1 MSYEPG
7 RVPWQEDV
15 NVRGLRHR
23 LTWWGER
30 TDTPI
35 VLLHG
40 FLDSGATWQFL
51 VDHLPAS
58 WTLVAPDW
66 RGFGDT
72 EWAPGGYWF
81 PDYFADLD
89 VLLDLL
95 VPQNRARVIGHSM
108 GANIAQ
114 MYGGIRP
121 QRLRWLVNLEGLG
134 LTASRPDEAPKRYAQ
149 WLDELRDPFKPGRY
163 ASTEQLASIL
173 RMRNPR
179 LTTNASEFIAK
190 AWSRRADGEIVLR
203 FDPRHRQV
211 SPILYRRE
219 EAQACWARLETPMLL
234 VTGELSDH
242 RARHGA
248 QATSER
254 LHAMFKDLRIVAI
267 AGTGHMMHHED
278 PRSVADQIISFER
291 ECERSAARRA

>member
-1 MSYEPG
+1 MSYELG

-30 TDTPI
+30 TGTPI

-108 GANIAQ
+108 GANIAK

-121 QRLRWLVNLEGLG
+121 QRLQWLVNLEGLG
-134 LTASRPDEAPKRYAQ
+134 LMASRPDEAPKRYAH

-163 ASTEQLASIL
+163 ASSAQLAAIL
-173 RMRNPR
+173 RLRNPR
-179 LTTNASEFIAK
+179 LTVAASEFIAE
-190 AWSRRADGEIVLR
+190 AWSRPANGEVVLR
-203 FDPRHRQV
+203 FDPRHRHV
-211 SPILYRRE
+211 NPILYRRE
-219 EAQACWARLETPMLL
+219 EAAACWARMEIPMLL

-242 RARHGA
+242 RARHDA
-248 QATSER
+248 YPTDEQ
-254 LHAMFKDLRIVAI
+254 LHAVFKHLRVVTIP
-267 AGTGHMMHHED
+267 GTGHMMHHED
-278 PRSVADQIISFER
+278 PQSVAKHIVEFER
-291 ECERSAARRA
+291 EYDGATGA

>member
-7 RVPWQEDV
+7 RIPWHEDV

-30 TDTPI
+30 TTTPV

-40 FLDSGATWQFL
+40 FLDNGATWQFL

-89 VLLDLL
+89 ILLDLL
-95 VPQNRARVIGHSM
+95 VPRNRARLIGHSM
-108 GANIAQ
+108 GANIAK

-121 QRLRWLVNLEGLG
+121 QRLQWLVNLEGLG
-134 LTASRPDEAPKRYAQ
+134 LVATRADEAPARYAH

-163 ASTEQLASIL
+163 ASSAQLASIL

-179 LTTNASEFIAK
+179 LTADASEFIAR
-190 AWSRRADGEIVLR
+190 AWSRPADGEVVLR

-211 SPILYRRE
+211 NPILYRRE
-219 EAQACWARLETPMLL
+219 EAEACWARLEIPMLL

-248 QATSER
+248 YATDEQ
-254 LHAMFKDLRIVAI
+254 LHAMFKHLRIVTI
-267 AGTGHMMHHED
+267 PGTGHMMHHED
-278 PRSVADQIISFER
+278 PRSVAKHIVEFER
-291 ECERSAARRA
+291 DPGGVTGA

>member
-15 NVRGLRHR
+15 PLRGLRHR

-30 TDTPI
+30 TSTPT

-40 FLDSGATWQFL
+40 FLDTGATWQFL
-51 VDHLPAS
+51 ADYLPPS

-89 VLLDLL
+89 ALLDHL

-108 GANIAQ
+108 GANIAK
-114 MYGGIRP
+114 MYAGIRP
-121 QRLRWLVNLEGLG
+121 HRLQWLVNLEGVG
-134 LTASRPDEAPKRYAQ
+134 LSRTQPDQAPGRYAQ
-149 WLDELRDPFKPGRY
+149 WLDEERDPFKPGRY
-163 ASTEQLASIL
+163 ESAEQLATIL

-179 LTTNASEFIAK
+179 LTADAAEFIAK
-190 AWSRRADGEIVLR
+190 AWTRPLPDGVELR

-211 SPILYRRE
+211 NPILYRRD
-219 EAQACWARLETPMLL
+219 EAEACWARVAAPMLL
-234 VTGELSDH
+234 VTGEVSEH
-242 RARHGA
+242 RTRHGA
-248 QATSER
+248 THPTEQRTVT
-254 LHAMFKDLRIVAI
+254 IP
-267 AGTGHMMHHED
+267 GCGHMMHHED
-278 PRSVADQIISFER
+278 PATVAKHIVAFER
-291 ECERSAARRA
+291 DCAASTP